1 VGLVSSD
8 SDLSRSPAIL
18 GPGPVLVVEDDGD
31 IREALAETLQ
41 NLGFHVVTAANGRDA
56 LTLLRQLAAP
66 PSVILLDLMMPVL
79 DGYGFL
85 EERRKSPEL
94 AAIPVVIVTAGYNA
108 DRDRLGVGQLIL
120 RKPLDMP
127 QLMGILRDLGTS

>member
-1 VGLVSSD
+1 MGLVSSN
-8 SDLSRSPAIL
+8 SDLPRSSAVL
-18 GPGPVLVVEDDGD
+18 GPGPVLVVEDDVD
-31 IREALAETLQ
+31 IREALAETLE

-56 LTLLRQLAAP
+56 LTLLRQLAVP
-66 PSVILLDLMMPVL
+66 PSVILLDLLMPVL

-85 EERRKSPEL
+85 EERRKSAEL

>member
-1 VGLVSSD
+1 
-8 SDLSRSPAIL
+8 
-18 GPGPVLVVEDDGD
+18 
-31 IREALAETLQ
+31 
-41 NLGFHVVTAANGRDA
+41 
-56 LTLLRQLAAP
+56 
-66 PSVILLDLMMPVL
+66 MPVL